1 MPHRIALRHGRKVAA
16 AAVVAVAA
24 FGLTACQDNAAVS
37 GSSPSEAASSSAGS
51 DSSGSGSSDA
61 GSSDAGSSGS
71 GSSGSGGGSQSGGGA
86 GGGGGAGSGACKTS
100 QLAFSSSHG
109 MGEGTLIVNLKNTGS
124 AACTLQGFPGV
135 DLKSKNGT
143 ISAERSDIAAPKTRV
158 EPGEETRFTLYYPPN
173 NSGGS
178 GETFTTLVV
187 TPPNETHSHSLPA
200 SINIPVTDDS
210 GSGSAIKVD
219 PVGTGK

>member
-1 MPHRIALRHGRKVAA
+1 MSHRITTRHARKAAA

-24 FGLTACQDNAAVS
+24 FGLTACQDNADA
-37 GSSPSEAASSSAGS
+37 GGDSSSAASSSSGGS
-51 DSSGSGSSDA
+51 DSSDSGSSGSSDS
-61 GSSDAGSSGS
+61 GSS
-71 GSSGSGGGSQSGGGA
+71 GSSGSGGGGK
-86 GGGGGAGSGACKTS
+86 AGSDACATS
-100 QLAFSSSHG
+100 QLGFRSTHG
-109 MGEGTLIVNLKNTGS
+109 MGEGTLIVDLKNNGS
-124 AACTLQGFPGV
+124 ATCTLQGFPGV

-143 ISAERSDIAAPKTRV
+143 LSAERSDLAAPKTSV
-158 EPGEETRFTLYYPPN
+158 KPGEETRFTLYYPPN

-187 TPPNETHSHSLPA
+187 TPPNETHSHSLPV
-200 SINIPVTDDS
+200 SINVPVTD